1 MKKIGILGSTGS
13 IGVQALDVIQKIEN
27 FEVTYL
33 SANNNAQVLA
43 DQALNFNPDTVC
55 LVNSTHVSQLKSL
68 LSHTLIKVVSGR
80 DALLE
85 LASRD
90 DVDIMLNSL
99 VGAPGMEPTIN
110 SVKAGVD
117 VALSNKESMVMA
129 GHYIMKLAKENDVS
143 IFPVD
148 SEHSAIWQCL
158 VGEHHDE
165 IKRLILTGSGGPFRT
180 RSINEFSKITL
191 KEALNHPNWDM
202 GAKITI
208 DSATMMNK
216 GLEVIEARWLFD
228 IPSDRIDIVVH
239 PESII
244 HSMVEFNDGSV
255 KAQLGLPDMKIPI
268 QYALTYPHHS
278 NLCWENLDLVKIGS
292 LNFEAPNLKKFPCIR
307 LAYEVLK
314 ANDSSSII
322 LNVANDIVVEAFLQ
336 KQILFVDIPRY
347 IGDAIT
353 SHDTISNPSL
363 ENIFE
368 LTDWTQSFLYQRI
381 NT

>member
-1 MKKIGILGSTGS
+1 
-13 IGVQALDVIQKIEN
+13 
-27 FEVTYL
+27 
-33 SANNNAQVLA
+33 
-43 DQALNFNPDTVC
+43 
-55 LVNSTHVSQLKSL
+55 
-68 LSHTLIKVVSGR
+68 
-80 DALLE
+80 
-85 LASRD
+85 
-90 DVDIMLNSL
+90 
-99 VGAPGMEPTIN
+99 
-110 SVKAGVD
+110 
-117 VALSNKESMVMA
+117 
-129 GHYIMKLAKENDVS
+129 
-143 IFPVD
+143 
-148 SEHSAIWQCL
+148 
-158 VGEHHDE
+158 
-165 IKRLILTGSGGPFRT
+165 
-180 RSINEFSKITL
+180 
-191 KEALNHPNWDM
+191 
-202 GAKITI
+202 
-208 DSATMMNK
+208 MMNK